1 MDIKGFYAI
10 RYVSQRTGLTPHV
23 IRAWEK
29 RYQAVGPRRSPKNR
43 RLYSEDDVQRLQLLK
58 RITDAGHNISH
69 VAGLDSSELSE
80 LAQQEAPVTTC
91 ALKDN
96 GRRLQSN
103 AAQDYRSECLSAVI
117 NLDPDRL
124 NRSYD
129 QAAVDLTRSVL
140 LRDLIVPL
148 FGEIGNLWRNG
159 SLKIINEH
167 MATSVTRTLLLNM
180 LTATAVAESAPRI
193 VVATAVGQWHD
204 LGALTVAL
212 TAAECGWRPLYFGP
226 DLPVEEI
233 AAAARQ
239 TSARAVA
246 ISITHLLDRHP
257 LTDELR
263 KLRRYIGNDLILFVG
278 GQAVSG
284 HMQILEE
291 INAKQIASID
301 QLSEELD
308 SVLKEPEL
316 SPLDFRKIP
325 PKTV

>member
-1 MDIKGFYAI
+1 MDEKGVYAI

-29 RYQAVGPRRSPKNR
+29 RYQAVVPLRSPKNR
-43 RLYSEDDVQRLQLLK
+43 RLYSEDDVGRLQLLK
-58 RITDAGHNISH
+58 RVTDAGHNISQ
-69 VAGLDSSELSE
+69 VAELDSSELSE
-80 LAQQEAPVTTC
+80 LAQQEAPMSPW
-91 ALKDN
+91 ASINN
-96 GRRLQSN
+96 GRRLQLK

-124 NRSYD
+124 NWSYD
-129 QAAVDLTRSVL
+129 QAAVDLTRSAL
-140 LRDLIVPL
+140 LKEIIVPL
-148 FGEIGNLWRNG
+148 FAEIGSLWRNG

-180 LTATAVAESAPRI
+180 LRATAVSDSAPRI
-193 VVATAVGQWHD
+193 VIATAAGQWHD

-212 TAAECGWRPLYFGP
+212 TAAEYGWRPLYFGP

-246 ISITHLLDRHP
+246 ISITHLLDRHS
-257 LTDELR
+257 LVDELR

-284 HMQILEE
+284 CTQILEE
-291 INAKQIASID
+291 INAKHIASVD
-301 QLSEELD
+301 QLCEELN
-308 SVLKEPEL
+308 SVLTEN
-316 SPLDFRKIP
+316 I
-325 PKTV
+325 V